1 MRLKDSAL
9 AAVAVALAVASV
21 QANAALI
28 EVDLNAPGDG
38 LQTLDD
44 TTALLWLDVG
54 HTGNLS
60 YNDIVNGVGNS
71 WLADGWRHATTS
83 EVCAFFSTYIVSG
96 PCPNSGIPVP
106 FSEGDADGLLPFMS
120 PNNETANALNGAFN
134 DFSSETGQGAVDY
147 LNNQW
152 TVEAPNGV
160 SAGLRTPFMGHWLV
174 RPVPEPSTALLLGL
188 GLVGM
193 AARRR
198 NSNRTVS
205 VPSRSITGPCSG
217 PT

>member
-1 MRLKDSAL
+1 MRFLTLLTSVALVAGSSAL
-9 AAVAVALAVASV
+9 IFLSAAPTD
-21 QANAALI
+21 AALI
-28 EVDLNAPGDG
+28 EVDLNTPGDG

-60 YNDIVNGVGNS
+60 YNDIVNGDGNS

-120 PNNETANALNGAFN
+120 PNNSTANALNGAFN
-134 DFSSETGQGAVDY
+134 DFSSSAGQGAVDY

-174 RPVPEPSTALLLGL
+174 RPIPEPNTALLLSI
-188 GLVGM
+188 GLVGL
-193 AARRR
+193 AAKRRR
-198 NSNRTVS
+198 LN
-205 VPSRSITGPCSG
+205 
-217 PT
+217 